1 MNFIYIILIIVVSA
15 SVESAYAQDNKSP
28 CSLPESKQFDFWLG
42 EWNLSWK
49 DADGKDLSGTNKIN
63 KILDGCVIQENF
75 ETADGTFKGTSVS
88 LYNQRLNKW
97 QQTWVDNAG
106 AYLDFTGE
114 FSNDRMELS
123 RDAKDKNGNPIKLRM
138 IFYNITNNE
147 FDWNWEKSDDNGSN
161 WKVLWKIHYKRKV

>member
-1 MNFIYIILIIVVSA
+1 MNMVK
-15 SVESAYAQDNKSP
+15 AQSDTTP

-49 DADGKDLSGTNKIN
+49 DTDGRELNGTNKIN
-63 KILDGCVIQENF
+63 KILDGCVVQENF

-88 LYNQRLNKW
+88 LYNQRLKKW

-123 RDAKDKNGNPIKLRM
+123 RDGKDKNGKPIQLRM

-147 FDWNWEKSDDNGSN
+147 FDWNWEKTDDNGTN
-161 WKVLWKIHYKRKV
+161 WKVLWKIHYKRKS